1 MTNEWNEYKAY
12 IGQPT
17 YAVSNGKDTSFLG
30 RFTTDMI
37 KDFKGFARILTIL
50 ARGYLFHN
58 VDGSMKDGDPRER
71 IEYARR
77 ALCAWC
83 SFPKKTS
90 IANKKAN
97 SNEDW
102 QFKTCFAEY
111 HEEFP
116 ELVDEN
122 GAGWYYRHVHAVA
135 DFISANRTKVNKH
148 IHCLA
153 ERTKQWEES
162 WGDKVKQYQ
171 VPIFTGTTRAEWA
184 LSFDAAIADALE
196 LGTLRREAVKLT
208 YEQMAYIE
216 RIQPLGVPLNV
227 LTTIAEYYIANK
239 PYDSDWCVLPVTNIE
254 AYLGSSALNKQ
265 YMNKIP
271 TEFMQKKETSYGVCL
286 YKLKV

>member
-12 IGQPT
+12 IDQPT

-37 KDFKGFARILTIL
+37 KDFKGFARIFTIL

-58 VDGSMKDGDPRER
+58 ADGSLKDGDPRER

-83 SFPKKTS
+83 SMPEK
-90 IANKKAN
+90 NKNATPN
-97 SNEDW
+97 AEW
-102 QFKTCFAEY
+102 QFTVSFPEY

-122 GAGWYYRHVHAVA
+122 GAGWYCRHVHAIS

-153 ERTKQWEES
+153 ERTKQWEE
-162 WGDKVKQYQ
+162 V
-171 VPIFTGTTRAEWA
+171 
-184 LSFDAAIADALE
+184 LE
-196 LGTLRREAVKLT
+196 
-208 YEQMAYIE
+208 
-216 RIQPLGVPLNV
+216 
-227 LTTIAEYYIANK
+227 
-239 PYDSDWCVLPVTNIE
+239 
-254 AYLGSSALNKQ
+254 
-265 YMNKIP
+265 
-271 TEFMQKKETSYGVCL
+271 
-286 YKLKV
+286 

>member
-1 MTNEWNEYKAY
+1 MLNEWEEFSAYTRFPEYKADY
-12 IGQPT
+12 
-17 YAVSNGKDTSFLG
+17 KDDTGYMG
-30 RFTTDMI
+30 RFTFPMLLE
-37 KDFKGFARILTIL
+37 FEGFGRVLTIL
-50 ARGYLFHN
+50 ARGYLFREGS
-58 VDGSMKDGDPRER
+58 DGYDR
-71 IEYARR
+71 IDFARR
-77 ALCAWC
+77 ALLAWC
-83 SFPKKTS
+83 SLSGEKT
-90 IANKKAN
+90 KKAPDQEADPRLRVN
-97 SNEDW
+97 YG
-102 QFKTCFAEY
+102 EY
-111 HEEFP
+111 AEEFP
-116 ELVDEN
+116 ELVNED

-153 ERTKQWEES
+153 ERTKQWEDS
-162 WGDKVKQYQ
+162 WSDKVKQYQ

-196 LGTLRREAVKLT
+196 LGALRRDAVKLT

-216 RIQPLGVPLNV
+216 SIQPLGVPLNV

-271 TEFMQKKETSYGVCL
+271 TEFMQKKETSYGISVC
-286 YKLKV
+286 KITI